1 MIHKSVAFGFFIA
14 IEDMFC
20 DSELHRMNVTGTNFT
35 VQASAK
41 ESLLTSI
48 DFWLESCSS
57 LGLIVVLFAAFF
69 IEEYDRSFW
78 RHCTFFIITQRLQLL
93 RQLSN
98 VSFSFFV

>member
-41 ESLLTSI
+41 ESLLTST

-69 IEEYDRSFW
+69 NRRIR
-78 RHCTFFIITQRLQLL
+78 QKLL
-93 RQLSN
+93 ASLHFLHHYTEASTTETT
-98 VSFSFFV
+98 V

>member
-41 ESLLTSI
+41 ESLLTST

-69 IEEYDRSFW
+69 NRRIRQKPLASL
-78 RHCTFFIITQRLQLL
+78 RLQLL